1 MNAGPGS
8 NGYLRDAP
16 IAFEQ
21 AGFSSVDPYTVN
33 GGDNALLGIISG
45 WHSRSADGSGGQLG
59 SLGILAYA
67 MSNIGFKDSHFCT
80 EGDDMYFKA
89 TRPWPRT
96 RSGNPKGEI
105 CLANDVTIAGFANWP
120 SLEGALWTNKVKFLK
135 DHDSKGMRHGILTS
149 PTNCPFNDPD
159 CPTGVYCTMLNAEVV
174 QEKLPVNIEI
184 VENHVSRVEKS
195 PARARC

>member
-1 MNAGPGS
+1 
-8 NGYLRDAP
+8 
-16 IAFEQ
+16 
-21 AGFSSVDPYTVN
+21 
-33 GGDNALLGIISG
+33 
-45 WHSRSADGSGGQLG
+45 
-59 SLGILAYA
+59 
-67 MSNIGFKDSHFCT
+67 
-80 EGDDMYFKA
+80 
-89 TRPWPRT
+89 
-96 RSGNPKGEI
+96 
-105 CLANDVTIAGFANWP
+105 LANDVTIAGFANWP

-195 PARARC
+195 PARARF